1 MDRALHFSAQYHGGQ
16 YTTDSIMQ
24 LNGRGSK
31 RGRSNTQNI
40 SKSSSSLA
48 AKSTLLEDFPSID
61 GTIVSGS
68 GSNTCRNFSMGSVLI
83 VDDEVNP
90 SINGTELMPA
100 SVILRNLSSCSGK
113 FAAGS

>member
-1 MDRALHFSAQYHGGQ
+1 MSTTALYLFLSVCRCERAQGIVTGALSTRTQ
-16 YTTDSIMQ
+16 
-24 LNGRGSK
+24 RGSLFAIFE
-31 RGRSNTQNI
+31 GASI
-40 SKSSSSLA
+40 FGIFIP
-48 AKSTLLEDFPSID
+48 TLLEDFPSID